1 MFNLDKF
8 LRLSFIYKKCL
19 DALIDVIRKFS
30 VRYQFIILDVVT
42 IIVYELSHSSILL
55 LDNNVIIKL
64 KANIIATSLSS

>member
-64 KANIIATSLSS
+64 KANIATSLSS

>member
-8 LRLSFIYKKCL
+8 LRLSFICKKCL

-42 IIVYELSHSSILL
+42 IIVYELSL
-55 LDNNVIIKL
+55 LDNNVIIKVFF
-64 KANIIATSLSS
+64 IG

>member
-19 DALIDVIRKFS
+19 DALIDVIRTFS

-64 KANIIATSLSS
+64 KANIATSLSS